1 MVYLHGIYT
10 IYDIVYDIVYDTRL
24 FEKFQEN
31 FN

>member
-10 IYDIVYDIVYDTRL
+10 IYDIVYDIGYDTRL